1 VSSRDTL
8 FERFARGLFV
18 VLLAYMVG
26 MMAVLIWGDSSTAS
40 KMLSAFSA
48 MFAGILGLGSGYLLG
63 RSVNGEEHEAVASA
77 HE

>member
-1 VSSRDTL
+1 
-8 FERFARGLFV
+8 
-18 VLLAYMVG
+18 
-26 MMAVLIWGDSSTAS
+26 MAVLIWGDSSTAS